1 MLKILK
7 RLAQATVRESTH
19 SENRETMIAMM
30 KILVDNYDNLVF
42 VMCMIALKRAHFC
55 IVYFKEH
62 E

>member
-42 VMCMIALKRAHFC
+42 VVGNNDFQ
-55 IVYFKEH
+55 
-62 E
+62 